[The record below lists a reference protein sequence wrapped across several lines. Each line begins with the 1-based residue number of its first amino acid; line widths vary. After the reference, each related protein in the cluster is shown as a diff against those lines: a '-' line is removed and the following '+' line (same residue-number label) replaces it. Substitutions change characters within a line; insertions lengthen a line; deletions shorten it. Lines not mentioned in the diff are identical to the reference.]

1 MVKHDPGYI
10 NWLTRQP
17 SPSNWLQHFLKDVNR
32 YLDLKLKWDRV
43 RTLDYELY
51 AVNSSAHPEEW
62 VPWQESDCV
71 KDNRGY
77 TD

>member
-32 YLDLKLKWDRV
+32 FLDLKLEWDRV
-43 RTLDYELY
+43 RTQDYVVVIFKNMKLTITTTQTIITMPR
-51 AVNSSAHPEEW
+51 SSA
-62 VPWQESDCV
+62 
-71 KDNRGY
+71 
-77 TD
+77 